1 MDNKCETRGEEFS
14 SFEVEE
20 LFGIFRDGLIALV
33 PIAERARITWHGP
46 DIYDNWDN
54 IAIGLF
60 DGIIENVVYNLI
72 GGPIGRIPRYGQ
84 SFLNYANISFFTN
97 LNLSSPNMFHSFE
110 TRLIPFDH
118 VRFVVGD
125 ETSTT
130 YIDFVD
136 VPVSETKF
144 ALSALDEA
152 SKLRSLKTT
161 LTYHR

>member
-1 MDNKCETRGEEFS
+1 MDNKCEARGDEFS

-20 LFGIFRDGLIALV
+20 LFDIFRDGLIALV
-33 PIAERARITWHGP
+33 PIAKRARITWQGP

-60 DGIIENVVYNLI
+60 DGIIENVVYNMV

-84 SFLNYANISFFTN
+84 TFLNYADKSFFTN
-97 LNLSSPNMFHSFE
+97 INLSSPNMFHSFE
-110 TRLIPFDH
+110 TRLKPFDH
-118 VRFVVGD
+118 VGFVVGD
-125 ETSTT
+125 TSATH
-130 YIDFVD
+130 IDFVD

-144 ALSALDEA
+144 ALSAVNEA